1 MWNIFTKD
9 EKGFTGLEAAI
20 VLIAFVVVAAVFS
33 YVMLGAGF
41 FTTQKSQ
48 EVVHTGVTQASS
60 SVELSGDVIA
70 RGNLTDTLA
79 ANHSI
84 DNTNMFLQLTSGGS
98 QVDMNRTLIVYSSPT
113 KAPTELLNGTTADAT
128 HFQITNRF
136 NSNGDYIVDKG
147 EKFEVKVNVYALE
160 NVTANE
166 EFQVEVKP
174 PMGATYTIHRR
185 APPSINAIMTLV

>member
-1 MWNIFTKD
+1 MWNIFNKD

-60 SVELSGDVIA
+60 SVELGGDVIA
-70 RGNLTDTLA
+70 KGNTS
-79 ANHSI
+79 ANNI
-84 DNTNMFLQLTSGGS
+84 TNITVFLQLTSGGS

-113 KAPTELLNGTTADAT
+113 KAPTDLLNGTSADST
-128 HFQITNRF
+128 HFQVVNRYNN
-136 NSNGDYIVDKG
+136 NSDFLIDKG
-147 EKFEVKVNVYALE
+147 EKFEIMVSVSDLDD
-160 NVTANE
+160 VTAND
-166 EFQVEVKP
+166 EFQIEVKP
-174 PMGATYTIHRR
+174 PQGATYTVHRK
-185 APPSINAIMTLV
+185 APPAIDKIMTLV

>member
-60 SVELSGDVIA
+60 SVEVSGDVIGKGDTA
-70 RGNLTDTLA
+70 ADKMGNITF
-79 ANHSI
+79 
-84 DNTNMFLQLTSGGS
+84 FLQLTSGGS
-98 QVDMNRTLIVYSSPT
+98 TVDMNRTLIVYSSPS
-113 KAPTELLNGTTADAT
+113 KAPTELKNGTTAGASN
-128 HFQITNRF
+128 FQIMQKF
-136 NSNGDYIVDKG
+136 NANTDSLIDRG
-147 EKFEVKVNVYALE
+147 EKFEILVDVSALDTVNP
-160 NVTANE
+160 NE
-166 EFQVEVKP
+166 EFQIEIKP
-174 PMGATYTIHRR
+174 PQGATYTVKRK
-185 APPSINAIMTLV
+185 APAAISGVMTLV

>member
-1 MWNIFTKD
+1 MWNKFAKD

-70 RGNLTDTLA
+70 KGDTGNAKIGNIT
-79 ANHSI
+79 
-84 DNTNMFLQLTSGGS
+84 MFLQLTSGGS
-98 QVDMNRTLIVYSSPT
+98 PVDVNRTLIVYSSPN
-113 KAPTELLNGTTADAT
+113 KAPTDLLNGTSDDAT
-128 HFQITNRF
+128 HFRIVNRY
-136 NSNGDYIVDKG
+136 NANTDYLIDKG
-147 EKFEVKVNVYALE
+147 EKFEVMVNVSSLDTVGV
-160 NVTANE
+160 NQ

-174 PMGATYTIHRR
+174 PQGATYTVHRK
-185 APPSINAIMTLV
+185 APAAISAIMTLV

>member
-1 MWNIFTKD
+1 MWNKLFAKD

-70 RGNLTDTLA
+70 KGDTTNNQIGNI
-79 ANHSI
+79 S
-84 DNTNMFLQLTSGGS
+84 MFLQLTSGGS
-98 QVDMNRTLIVYSSPT
+98 AVDMNRTLIVYSSPNQ
-113 KAPTELLNGTTADAT
+113 APTDLLNGSTADAT
-128 HFQITNRF
+128 HFQIVNRY
-136 NSNGDYIVDKG
+136 NNNTDYLIDRG
-147 EKFEVKVNVYALE
+147 EKFEVLVNVSA
-160 NVTANE
+160 VDTASVGPNN

-174 PMGATYTIHRR
+174 PQGATYTVHRR
-185 APPSINAIMTLV
+185 APPAIYDIMTLV

>member
-1 MWNIFTKD
+1 MWNIFAKD

-70 RGNLTDTLA
+70 TGNLSDNIT
-79 ANHSI
+79 ANHNIENVSL
-84 DNTNMFLQLTSGGS
+84 FLQLTSGGS
-98 QVDMNRTLIVYSSPT
+98 KVDMNRTLIVYSSPT
-113 KAPTELLNGTTADAT
+113 KAPTELLNGSTLDAT
-128 HFQITNRF
+128 HFQIVSRYNNYGTA
-136 NSNGDYIVDKG
+136 DYLID
-147 EKFEVKVNVYALE
+147 
-160 NVTANE
+160 
-166 EFQVEVKP
+166 
-174 PMGATYTIHRR
+174 
-185 APPSINAIMTLV
+185 